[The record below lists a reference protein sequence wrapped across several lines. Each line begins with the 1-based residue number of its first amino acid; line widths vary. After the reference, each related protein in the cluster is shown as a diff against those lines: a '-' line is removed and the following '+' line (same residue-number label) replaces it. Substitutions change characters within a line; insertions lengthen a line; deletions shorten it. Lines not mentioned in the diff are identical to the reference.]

1 MRLSPVSNLEQKV
14 SIKDIMMDLKG
25 KKGFKV
31 HNVIVIPL
39 SEDVKK
45 GPLLT
50 EQSPKLFL

>member
-1 MRLSPVSNLEQKV
+1 
-14 SIKDIMMDLKG
+14 MMDLKG

-45 GPLLT
+45 DHSSLS
-50 EQSPKLFL
+50 SPQNYFYDKYKFYSPYCFSKSF